1 MLACLINGPGHA
13 EITEVPV
20 PRLQPGEVLI
30 KLAAAGI
37 CGTDIEK
44 IHGAY
49 GPGGILGHEVSG
61 TIASVGDGVTNLRK
75 SDRVIAHHHVP
86 CYNCEYCQHGDH
98 TMCDLFKKTNFD
110 PCGLAEYLRVPEANV
125 TRGAVVRL
133 PQETSFEEGSMIE
146 PTACCVRA
154 LGKAG
159 VNPGDKVL
167 VVGLGPTGLTQV
179 QLLRKMGAAKI
190 IGVDILPH
198 RLEMAQKLGADESID
213 PSSKDV
219 PEQVTKSTR
228 VGVDLAI
235 VSTGNQKAM
244 QPALASVRKGGKL
257 LLFGAPAQGA
267 TIDLDVGALFSRQI
281 SIVTSYSCVESDIHR
296 ALGFL
301 AKREI
306 DLRSM
311 VTDRFALRD
320 APKAL
325 EHARTSGTAIKT
337 VILSQS

>member
-1 MLACLINGPGHA
+1 MLACLINGPGHV
-13 EITEVPV
+13 EITEVPI
-20 PRLQPGEVLI
+20 PRLRHGEVLI

-44 IHGAY
+44 AHGAY

-61 TIASVGDGVTNLRK
+61 TIASVGDGVTDLRK

-86 CYNCEYCQHGDH
+86 CYIYENSPPEIYS
-98 TMCDLFKKTNFD
+98 MCDLFKKTNFD
-110 PCGLAEYLRVPEANV
+110 PCVLAEYFRVPEANV

-167 VVGLGPTGLTQV
+167 VVGLGPTGLTQI

-235 VSTGNQKAM
+235 VSTGNQKA
-244 QPALASVRKGGKL
+244 
-257 LLFGAPAQGA
+257 
-267 TIDLDVGALFSRQI
+267 I
-281 SIVTSYSCVESDIHR
+281 
-296 ALGFL
+296 
-301 AKREI
+301 
-306 DLRSM
+306 RS
-311 VTDRFALRD
+311 
-320 APKAL
+320 
-325 EHARTSGTAIKT
+325 
-337 VILSQS
+337 

>member
-1 MLACLINGPGHA
+1 MLACLISRQGLA
-13 EITEVPV
+13 EVAEVPV

-30 KLAAAGI
+30 KLASAGV

-44 IHGAY
+44 VHGAY

-61 TIASVGDGVTNLRK
+61 TIASVADEVTDLRK

-86 CYNCEYCQHGDH
+86 CYDCHYCKQGDH
-98 TMCDLFKKTNFD
+98 TMCDLFRKTNFD
-110 PCGLAEYLRVPEANV
+110 PCGLAEYFRVPEPNV
-125 TRGAVVRL
+125 TRGGVLRL
-133 PQETSFEEGSMIE
+133 PSEASFEEGSMIE
-146 PTACCVRA
+146 PTACCLRA
-154 LGKAG
+154 LNKAELK
-159 VNPGDKVL
+159 PGDRVL
-167 VVGLGPTGLTQV
+167 VVGLGPTGLTQI
-179 QLLRKMGAAKI
+179 QLLRKMGASTI
-190 IGVDILPH
+190 IGVDILSH
-198 RLEMAQKLGADESID
+198 RLEMALKLGASEAID
-213 PSSKDV
+213 SSSRDISDY
-219 PEQVTKSTR
+219 VTKLTR

-235 VSTGNQKAM
+235 VSTGNPKAI

-257 LLFGAPAQGA
+257 LLFGAPAQGS

-301 AKREI
+301 TRGDI

-320 APKAL
+320 APRAL
-325 EHARTSGTAIKT
+325 EHARTSKTAVKT
-337 VILSQS
+337 MIGSES

>member
-13 EITEVPV
+13 EIKEVPV

-44 IHGAY
+44 VHGAY

-61 TIASVGDGVTNLRK
+61 TIASVGDGVTDLRE

-86 CYNCEYCQHGDH
+86 CYNCEYCRHGDH
-98 TMCDLFKKTNFD
+98 TMCDLFRKTNFD
-110 PCGLAEYLRVPEANV
+110 PCGLAEYFRVPEVNV

-154 LGKAG
+154 LGKTG
-159 VNPGDKVL
+159 VNPEDKVL
-167 VVGLGPTGLTQV
+167 VVGLGPTGLTQI

-190 IGVDILPH
+190 IGVDILHH
-198 RLEMAQKLGADESID
+198 RLEMAQKLGADETID
-213 PSSKDV
+213 PSSKNV
-219 PEQVTKSTR
+219 PEQVTKLIR

-235 VSTGNQKAM
+235 VSTGNQKAI
-244 QPALASVRKGGKL
+244 QPALAAVRKGGRL

-281 SIVTSYSCVESDIHR
+281 SIVTSYSCVESDMHR

-320 APKAL
+320 APKAF
-325 EHARTSGTAIKT
+325 EHARTSRTAIKT

>member
-13 EITEVPV
+13 EITKVPV
-20 PRLQPGEVLI
+20 PRLQSGEVLI

-44 IHGAY
+44 VHGAY

-61 TIASVGDGVTNLRK
+61 TIASVGDGVIDLRK

-110 PCGLAEYLRVPEANV
+110 PCGLADYFRVPEANV

-133 PQETSFEEGSMIE
+133 PPEISFEEGSMIE

-154 LGKAG
+154 LSKAG

-167 VVGLGPTGLTQV
+167 VVGLGPTGLTQI

-198 RLEMAQKLGADESID
+198 RLEMARKLGADESID
-213 PSSKDV
+213 ASSRDV
-219 PEQVTKSTR
+219 PEQATKSTR

-235 VSTGNQKAM
+235 VSTGNQKAI
-244 QPALASVRKGGKL
+244 QPALASLRKGGRL

-301 AKREI
+301 AKGDI

-311 VTDRFALRD
+311 VTDRFGLRD

-325 EHARTSGTAIKT
+325 EHARTSRTVVKT
-337 VILSQS
+337 LILSQA